1 MQIDTKNLTIAKA
14 RKHLDARE
22 FSAVELAEAY
32 LKNITD
38 KNGEVF
44 AYLEVYDDVLE
55 QAKRADERIKAG
67 DGKKESG
74 ELLGIPIALKDN
86 LLVKGKIS
94 TSASKILAGH
104 RGTYDATVVKKL
116 RDQGAVF
123 LGRTNMDEFAMGA
136 SCENS
141 GYGITRNP
149 HDTSRV
155 PGGSSG
161 GSAAAVGGDLAL
173 AALGSDTGGSIRQP
187 AAFCGAVGLKPTY
200 GAVSRYGLMAMASS
214 LDQIGPITKTVEDA
228 EILFNAIKGHDA
240 LDSTS
245 LPEHLIPKHQLPRQP
260 VGQAVTSD
268 QSPVIGVP
276 EDFVTMEG
284 VDPRV
289 LANFRDT
296 VKKLEAKGY
305 KTKPVSLPYIKYSL
319 AVYYII
325 VPAEVSSNL
334 ARFDGI
340 KYGLSLDG
348 ENVIDAYKKTRGRG
362 FGAEARRRIMLGTFV
377 LSSGYYDAYYGKAN
391 IVRKIIRED
400 FDCVFKDEVDLIA
413 LPTTPTPAFKIGE
426 KVADPLS
433 MYLADIFTV
442 PVNIGDGAAIS
453 VPSGFAEE
461 DNKKL
466 PLGFQLIAP
475 RFREDLLFRAG
486 KDAVQ

>member
-1 MQIDTKNLTIAKA
+1 MKIDTENLTIAKA

-32 LKNITD
+32 LKNIEE
-38 KNGEVF
+38 KNPEIF

-55 QAKRADERIKAG
+55 QAKRTDERLKAG
-67 DGKKESG
+67 EKAEENGSM
-74 ELLGIPIALKDN
+74 LGIPIALKDN
-86 LLVKGKIS
+86 LLVKGKFS

-104 RGTYDATVVKKL
+104 KGVYDATVVKKL

-123 LGRTNMDEFAMGA
+123 LGRTNMDEFAMG
-136 SCENS
+136 SSTENS
-141 GYGITRNP
+141 AYGVTKNP
-149 HDTSRV
+149 HDKSRV

-161 GSAAAVGGDLAL
+161 GSAAAVGGDIAL
-173 AALGSDTGGSIRQP
+173 AAIGSDTGGSIRQP

-200 GAVSRYGLMAMASS
+200 GTVSRYGLMAMASS
-214 LDQIGPITKTVEDA
+214 LDQIGPIAKTVEDA
-228 EILFNAIKGHDA
+228 EILFNAIKGRDT

-245 LPEHLIPKHQLPRQP
+245 APDNTFQP
-260 VGQAVTSD
+260 PATSNK
-268 QSPVIGVP
+268 PLVIGVP

-289 LANFRDT
+289 LANFRET
-296 VKKLEAKGY
+296 IKKLEMKGH
-305 KTKPVSLPYIKYSL
+305 KIKPVSLPYIKYSL

-325 VPAEVSSNL
+325 QPAEVSSNL

-340 KYGLSLDG
+340 RYGLSLDG

-377 LSSGYYDAYYGKAN
+377 LSAGYYDSYYGKA
-391 IVRKIIRED
+391 IAVRKMIQRD
-400 FDCVFKDEVDLIA
+400 FDRVFEEEVDLIA

-426 KVADPLS
+426 KMSDPLA

-442 PVNIGDGAAIS
+442 PVNIGDVAGIS
-453 VPSGFAEE
+453 VPAGVIEE
-461 DNKKL
+461 NGKKL

-475 RFREDLLFRAG
+475 RFREDFLFRAG
-486 KDAVQ
+486 RDIS

>member
-1 MQIDTKNLTIAKA
+1 MNINLKELTITKA

-22 FSAVELAEAY
+22 FSARELAEAY
-32 LKNITD
+32 LKNIEE
-38 KNGEVF
+38 KNPEIF

-55 QAKRADERIKAG
+55 QAKRADERLKS
-67 DGKKESG
+67 GKTG
-74 ELLGIPIALKDN
+74 EKGGEDRENRSMLGIPVALKDN
-86 LLVKGKIS
+86 LLVEGKIS

-116 RDQGAVF
+116 RDAGAVF

-136 SCENS
+136 STENS
-141 GYGITRNP
+141 GYGATKNP

-173 AALGSDTGGSIRQP
+173 AAIGSDTGGSIRQP

-200 GAVSRYGLMAMASS
+200 GTVSRYGLMAMTSS

-228 EILFNAIKGHDA
+228 EILFNAIKGHDVM
-240 LDSTS
+240 DSTS
-245 LPEHLIPKHQLPRQP
+245 VPEHLIPKHQLPL
-260 VGQAVTSD
+260 TSS
-268 QSPVIGVP
+268 QKPVIGVP

-284 VDPRV
+284 VDSRV

-296 VKKLEAKGY
+296 IKKLEAKGY
-305 KTKPVSLPYIKYSL
+305 KTKSVSLPYIKYSL

-348 ENVIDAYKKTRGRG
+348 KNVIDAYKKTRGQG

-391 IVRKIIRED
+391 IVRKMIQND
-400 FDCVFKDEVDLIA
+400 FTRAFTEEVDLIA

-426 KVADPLS
+426 KTADPLA

-442 PVNIGDGAAIS
+442 PVNIGDVAGIS
-453 VPSGFAEE
+453 VPSGFIQEG
-461 DNKKL
+461 DKKL

-475 RFREDLLFRAG
+475 RFREDLLFRSG